1 MSEFQSRTCMQTHW
15 DVLLLDIFSR
25 VRFLFIANRRSKL
38 FSPPYS
44 LSEVKQCGLDS
55 CQGKA
60 LRASCRSSWRSG
72 PGLCKGRSLGCAEG
86 SHPRTPS
93 SWYHYFPP
101 RSPHSQDPKRNKRG
115 GKGKKDKKE
124 KATSSETSANL
135 MGKEILW
142 ASERSVEW
150 DSKNRTQALRNQC
163 LSLKRGQWGTAKLH
177 TEPGLLTRSPL
188 WAASEHE

>member
-115 GKGKKDKKE
+115 GKKGKKTKK
-124 KATSSETSANL
+124 KSNQLRDFSKPY
-135 MGKEILW
+135 GK
-142 ASERSVEW
+142 R
-150 DSKNRTQALRNQC
+150 DT
-163 LSLKRGQWGTAKLH
+163 LSLREVCRVRQQKQNASLEK
-177 TEPGLLTRSPL
+177 PMPL
-188 WAASEHE
+188 P